1 MPPPNKQPKEK
12 RQAVRVPQA
21 AQYPPEAFE
30 FIQEGLSY
38 TVEKIHGPGT
48 APKTNRHVSGQQLCD
63 GLRELALN
71 HWGLLA
77 RTVLHRW
84 NITST
89 LDFGRIVFS
98 LIDIGSMQKTDNDTL
113 VDFKDVFDFKT
124 GFEAGY
130 TIPSEF
136 V

>member
-1 MPPPNKQPKEK
+1 MPPSNKQPKEK
-12 RQAVRVPQA
+12 HSAVRLPQT

-38 TVEKIHGPGT
+38 TVKKVHGPGT
-48 APKTNRHVSGQQLCD
+48 APKANRHVSGQQLCE

-77 RTVLHRW
+77 KTVLSRW

-89 LDFGRIVFS
+89 LDFGRVVFA
-98 LIDIGSMQKTDNDTL
+98 LIDVGNMQRTDNDTL
-113 VDFKDVFDFKT
+113 ADFKDVIDFRTAFDSN
-124 GFEAGY
+124 Y
-130 TIPSEF
+130 CIPSEI
-136 V
+136 